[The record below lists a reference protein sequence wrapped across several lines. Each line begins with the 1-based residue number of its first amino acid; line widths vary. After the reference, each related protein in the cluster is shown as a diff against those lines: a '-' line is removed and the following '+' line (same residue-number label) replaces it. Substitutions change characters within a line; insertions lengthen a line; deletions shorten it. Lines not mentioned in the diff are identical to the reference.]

1 MTTPINTF
9 QDILDALE
17 RDPALRQALRAHI
30 LTEELMQLPAL
41 VHQLISDVDELKQG
55 QTNLEADLA
64 EVKTDLA
71 EVKTDLAEVKTD
83 LAEVKTDLAEVKTD
97 LAEVKTD
104 LAGVIRTELTTVGGH
119 VSHLRG
125 TDYQGAVAR
134 IAGRLARRHLG
145 LLDPSVISQAGNNP
159 TSPLEAVDHAIS
171 EGRISWEQAED
182 LDLADIVMSAITPNG
197 EQRFVLAEVSITVQ
211 QKDMDT
217 AAKRAHILTD
227 TTGIT
232 TIPVAIGTT
241 LEPGAESPETRF
253 IPFNPAP
260 RGNET

>member
-30 LTEELMQLPAL
+30 LTEELIQLPAL

-55 QTNLEADLA
+55 QTNLEADMA
-64 EVKTDLA
+64 EVKTDLT
-71 EVKTDLAEVKTD
+71 EVKTEVASIK
-83 LAEVKTDLAEVKTD
+83 
-97 LAEVKTD
+97 
-104 LAGVIRTELTTVGGH
+104 TELTTVGGH

-125 TDYQGAVAR
+125 TDYQGTVAR

-182 LDLADIVMSAITPNG
+182 LDLADIVMSAITPSG

-232 TIPVAIGTT
+232 TIPVAIGAT
-241 LEPGAESPETRF
+241 LRPGAESPETRF
-253 IPFNPAP
+253 IPFNPEP
-260 RGNET
+260 RGDET

>member
-17 RDPALRQALRAHI
+17 RDPTLRQALRAHI
-30 LTEELMQLPAL
+30 LTEELIQLPAL

-55 QTNLEADLA
+55 QTKLEADMA
-64 EVKTDLA
+64 EVKTDM
-71 EVKTDLAEVKTD
+71 AEVKTD

-104 LAGVIRTELTTVGGH
+104 LAGVKTEVASIRTELTTVGGH

-125 TDYQGAVAR
+125 TDYQGTVAR
-134 IAGRLARRHLG
+134 IAGRLARHHLG

-182 LDLADIVMSAITPNG
+182 LDLADIVMSAITPSG